1 VDQGRDMAFLY
12 KANATRGLEWASLFA
27 ARAPEL
33 PFRLWP
39 DIGDPAEVRYL
50 AAWMP
55 PENIAANF
63 HNLELVFSIGAGVDQ
78 FDFSQL
84 PPHIPLVRMLEPG
97 ITEGMVEYV
106 TMAVLALH
114 RDLLPF
120 IAQQRE
126 QIWREIRSTQATK
139 RRVGIMGLG
148 LLGQAALERLKH
160 FAFPLAGWNRSPRT
174 IEGVSCYAGTQA
186 LPEFLAQTDILVCLL
201 PLTDETRGILN
212 TNLFEALPRGA
223 HLVNVGR
230 GGHLV
235 EADLLDA
242 LERGVLSGAVLDVA
256 EQEPLPAG
264 HPFWSHPRILL
275 TPHIA
280 SMTTPE
286 TAVEFV
292 LDVIA
297 RYRRGETLPGL
308 VDRQRGY

>member
-1 VDQGRDMAFLY
+1 MAFLY
-12 KANATRGLEWASLFA
+12 KANAVRGQEWADLFA

-39 DIGDPAEVRYL
+39 DVGDPADVRYL
-50 AAWMP
+50 AVWAP
-55 PENIAANF
+55 PENIAATF
-63 HNLELVFSIGAGVDQ
+63 PNLELVFSVGAGVDQ

-84 PPHIPLVRMLEPG
+84 PPHVPLIRMLEPG
-97 ITEGMVEYV
+97 IAEGMVEYV

-126 QIWREIRSTQATK
+126 QTWREIRGTPASK
-139 RRVGIMGLG
+139 RRVGVMGLG
-148 LLGQAALERLKH
+148 LLGQAVLERLKA
-160 FAFPLAGWNRSPRT
+160 FGFPLAGWNRSPRS
-174 IEGVSCYAGTQA
+174 IDGVDCFAGEHV
-186 LPEFLAQTDILVCLL
+186 LPAFLGRSDILVCLL

-212 TNLFEALPRGA
+212 TSLFEQLPRGA
-223 HLVNVGR
+223 QLVNVGR

-235 EADLLDA
+235 EADLLAA
-242 LERGVLSGAVLDVA
+242 LERGVLSNAVLDVA

-264 HPFWSHPRILL
+264 HPFWNHPKILL

-286 TAVEFV
+286 TAVDFV
-292 LDVIA
+292 LDVID
-297 RYRRGETLPGL
+297 RHRRGETLPGL